1 MQPRYLILLAFLFSL
16 FQAPAPIFA
25 DSPVDSLSNEL
36 DRLHEEVKVDLVN
49 IYLTA
54 TNSAGA
60 FITDLTP
67 EDLIVKED
75 GVLQQITN
83 FDRSATS
90 ASDPLTVV
98 ILIDT
103 SLSMNDEFQN
113 IRKIEMAKKG
123 ALLLIDQLQAKD
135 KTLLVRFSDS
145 ASDQT
150 GLISEKSRMKN
161 AVRSIKSD
169 NGLTVLLDAIELAAR
184 KLRNQRGQKLI
195 FICSDGEDTASKHTT
210 EDVFETLRESADITV
225 VALGINALRADS
237 DQGGQRLEDGRTLLQ
252 SLADNT
258 GGYAFFPTD
267 LKDLNRVMDNLKLL
281 VAGAYSIAYRPS
293 NVRLDHRWRKIEI
306 TSSRPGVKL
315 KYRSGYYSR

>member
-1 MQPRYLILLAFLFSL
+1 MQTS
-16 FQAPAPIFA
+16 A
-25 DSPVDSLSNEL
+25 DSAADPMPDDLNN
-36 DRLHEEVKVDLVN
+36 LHEEVKVDLVN

-67 EDLIVKED
+67 QDLILKED
-75 GVLQQITN
+75 GITQQITN
-83 FDRSATS
+83 FDRSVTS

-135 KTLLVRFSDS
+135 KMLLVRFSDS
-145 ASDQT
+145 ASDRS
-150 GLISEKSRMKN
+150 GLMSEKSVMKN
-161 AVRSIKSD
+161 QVRAIKSD
-169 NGLTVLLDAIELAAR
+169 NGLTVLLDAIDLAAR
-184 KLRNQRGQKLI
+184 KLRNQRGQKVI
-195 FICSDGEDTASKHTT
+195 FICSDGEDTASKHTA
-210 EDVFETLRESADITV
+210 DSVFQTLRLAPDITV
-225 VALGINALRADS
+225 VALGINALQADPN
-237 DQGGQRLEDGRTLLQ
+237 QGGQRLEDGRTLLQ

-281 VAGAYSIAYRPS
+281 VSGAYSIAYHPANASRD
-293 NVRLDHRWRKIEI
+293 NRWRKIEI
-306 TSSRPGVKL
+306 TSVRPGVKL